1 MRVQPLVAR
10 VLAVLQAEMAF
21 PRVQVE
27 LSLEVEKEAGELLEA
42 VARELQAGEF
52 LEAVAQEL
60 GEFRLELVGFPV
72 KTDCEFI
79 IMHSLK

>member
-27 LSLEVEKEAGELLEA
+27 LSLEVEKEAGE
-42 VARELQAGEF
+42 F